1 MNPALVQGQHAL
13 VYNPMLPPG
22 WIEHRT
28 PTGQPYWYNTITRQT
43 SWLFPSPLPPLA
55 PQEAQPRKKKKQ
67 TKKKI
72 PGTNWLFVLTH
83 DGYEFY
89 YDRDTK
95 TSVWEMPEALKEP
108 MEELKKLDEEKEI
121 EKKLKQENE
130 AKLVQKE
137 KEDADNKKRMLEEQE
152 AEQEAKRVK
161 LEQEIAQEN
170 GDTEQKEHAK
180 EEDLEATE
188 MTEED
193 IMWQLQQMAEA
204 EVEETQAAVQTTPK
218 AKEQAK
224 QEPKKPELSE
234 EECLAQFNQLL
245 AERNISPFAIYS
257 AEYPQLMTDPR
268 FSLVPH
274 NKQKAL
280 FNKYCNELGE
290 KIKNEKKNKKK
301 PEDEFKDLLVS
312 KVTQKMY
319 WDDFRRKYKDD
330 PRFKAVSVTKEREA
344 LFKDHV
350 KHHLG
355 KKRPTDE
362 YMDLL
367 RDTKDIR
374 PGIRWRDA
382 KKILEKDDR
391 YYLVESKIDRE
402 DLFRDYL
409 QDMSR

>member
-1 MNPALVQGQHAL
+1 MNPTLIQRQHAL

-28 PTGQPYWYNTITRQT
+28 PTGQPYWYNTITGKS
-43 SWLFPSPLPPLA
+43 SWLFPSPLPPLSQ
-55 PQEAQPRKKKKQ
+55 QEIQPKKKKKQ
-67 TKKKI
+67 IKKKL

-95 TSVWEMPEALKEP
+95 TSFWEMPEKLKEP
-108 MEELKKLDEEKEI
+108 MEELKKLEEEQEAK
-121 EKKLKQENE
+121 KNKLKQENE
-130 AKLVQKE
+130 AKLAQKE
-137 KEDADNKKRMLEEQE
+137 KEDADNKKRLLEEEE

-161 LEQEIAQEN
+161 LEQEISQEN
-170 GDTEQKEHAK
+170 DDKSEEHTK
-180 EEDLEATE
+180 EEELEATE

-204 EVEETQAAVQTTPK
+204 EVEETQATAQTTK
-218 AKEQAK
+218 
-224 QEPKKPELSE
+224 EPKLSE
-234 EECLAQFNQLL
+234 EECLTQFNQLL
-245 AERNISPFAIYS
+245 AERNISPFAMYS
-257 AEYPQLMTDPR
+257 TEYPKLMTDPR

-290 KIKNEKKNKKK
+290 KIKNEKKSKKK
-301 PEDEFKDLLVS
+301 PEDEFKELLVS

-330 PRFKAVSVTKEREA
+330 PRFKALSVTREKEA

-367 RDTKDIR
+367 RNTKDIR

-391 YYLVESKIDRE
+391 YYLIESKTDRE
-402 DLFRDYL
+402 DLFRDYHGCL
-409 QDMSR
+409 VAH

>member
-1 MNPALVQGQHAL
+1 
-13 VYNPMLPPG
+13 MLPPG

-28 PTGQPYWYNTITRQT
+28 PTGQPYWYNTVSGQS
-43 SWLFPSPLPPLA
+43 SWLFPSPLPPLSQ
-55 PQEAQPRKKKKQ
+55 QETQPKKKKKQ
-67 TKKKI
+67 IKKKI

-83 DGYEFY
+83 DGFEFY

-95 TSVWEMPEALKEP
+95 TSVWEMPEGLKEP
-108 MEELKKLDEEKEI
+108 MEELKRLEEEEKE
-121 EKKLKQENE
+121 KQAKLKQENQ
-130 AKLVQKE
+130 AKLAQKE
-137 KEDADNKKRMLEEQE
+137 KEDTDDKKRLLEKQE

-161 LEQEIAQEN
+161 LEQEIVDEKGCN
-170 GDTEQKEHAK
+170 SDEHAA
-180 EEDLEATE
+180 ENELEATE

-204 EVEETQAAVQTTPK
+204 EVEETQTAQTG
-218 AKEQAK
+218 E
-224 QEPKKPELSE
+224 EPKKPELPE
-234 EECLAQFNQLL
+234 EECLWQFNQLL
-245 AERNISPFAIYS
+245 AERNVSPFAVYS
-257 AEYPQLMTDPR
+257 VEYPKLMTDPR

-280 FNKYCNELGE
+280 FNKYCHELGE
-290 KIKNEKKNKKK
+290 KVKNEKKSKKK
-301 PEDEFKDLLVS
+301 PEDEYKDLLVS

-330 PRFKAVSVTKEREA
+330 PRFKALTVTKEREA

-355 KKRPTDE
+355 KKRPKDE

-382 KKILEKDDR
+382 KKILENDDR
-391 YYLVESKIDRE
+391 YYLIESKTDRE

-409 QDMSR
+409 QEMSSK